1 MKRKLVVKPLPR
13 RSMRHGRR
21 CTLLRT
27 LLLALAL
34 IALILLVVYT
44 KSIHRMQSLASLASD
59 RHLVKPAVRAA
70 ADLARPPVPPPTPPR
85 PPVVPFVVVFES
97 SSGSSWLMQQLAT
110 HPHACIVGFEPVDN
124 ISMNTA
130 NDHEARLRWL
140 RHLWTP
146 HRSNRSEWASWQRRL
161 ERLSIF
167 GQSVA
172 IHSSLS
178 ACDWRVA
185 SAFGLKARLSRML
198 SDATSVEKLSALLRS
213 HDVRVMHLSRRN
225 RIKQALAEYRRLHAG
240 KGQFVAARAASA
252 PPSNPRQTPL
262 LNDSSIA
269 RRQATQDANG
279 SARTGAALAATSSE
293 TPLSSA
299 VRVEPSLFA
308 QAVRDV
314 ERSHRLATRVVR
326 ATAPPFL
333 LEFTYEELLY
343 EHAAT
348 LRRVAAFLQLS
359 PAPLLDAHAK
369 GESAETRAD
378 TAQEGAAADPDATAA
393 ADAHGA
399 HTDTGHMPA
408 LARHRTDERDADL
421 VHSAQREGI
430 DAGGGDAAAG
440 VKATAPVVRTAG
452 IAEPGARSAGAARQP
467 AAGVPHRVAIM
478 PALHKATPDRLCE
491 AVINYQQL
499 CEAYLDTD
507 LQKFFI
513 EACDACCNLPW
524 SECLRDGA
532 EAQTLITGESAA
544 GHGAIQAAAGTVN
557 SVGMATSFGRSATL
571 SQRRDETVNG
581 TQMVP
586 AAVSIPQVSVGAAY
600 APGVGR
606 RRSSRGKAWKK

>member
-269 RRQATQDANG
+269 RSASRAVALRAGRPRRGALAPACDARRARDG
-279 SARTGAALAATSSE
+279 AAVSARVYLRGAALRARRHASPRRRLLAAQ
-293 TPLSSA
+293 PC
-299 VRVEPSLFA
+299 
-308 QAVRDV
+308 
-314 ERSHRLATRVVR
+314 
-326 ATAPPFL
+326 
-333 LEFTYEELLY
+333 
-343 EHAAT
+343 
-348 LRRVAAFLQLS
+348 
-359 PAPLLDAHAK
+359 
-369 GESAETRAD
+369 
-378 TAQEGAAADPDATAA
+378 AAA
-393 ADAHGA
+393 
-399 HTDTGHMPA
+399 
-408 LARHRTDERDADL
+408 RRT
-421 VHSAQREGI
+421 
-430 DAGGGDAAAG
+430 
-440 VKATAPVVRTAG
+440 
-452 IAEPGARSAGAARQP
+452 RQ
-467 AAGVPHRVAIM
+467 GRV
-478 PALHKATPDRLCE
+478 C
-491 AVINYQQL
+491 
-499 CEAYLDTD
+499 
-507 LQKFFI
+507 
-513 EACDACCNLPW
+513 
-524 SECLRDGA
+524 
-532 EAQTLITGESAA
+532 
-544 GHGAIQAAAGTVN
+544 
-557 SVGMATSFGRSATL
+557 
-571 SQRRDETVNG
+571 
-581 TQMVP
+581 
-586 AAVSIPQVSVGAAY
+586 
-600 APGVGR
+600 
-606 RRSSRGKAWKK
+606 